1 MMGTYLRMAAVLA
14 AAALAGCGSS
24 PKSSFYTLSS
34 SAPYQQ
40 APATESFGIAISAVA
55 VPDVIDRPQFVTRT
69 GANELVINEFARW
82 GEPLKGEIPRVI
94 AADLSRELGG
104 AFVTIYPQSSMSD
117 ADIRL
122 QLDVRRFDSV
132 LGEAATVEVMWTLR
146 RTKGTPV
153 TGRSVAREATA
164 GAGYDA
170 LVAAHSR
177 ALASVSRD
185 IAAAVKA
192 MRAKP

>member
-1 MMGTYLRMAAVLA
+1 MMRTYLKVAAVLA

-82 GEPLKGEIPRVI
+82 GEPLKGEIPRVM

-104 AFVTIYPQSSMSD
+104 ADDAKNLWPQPYGSQPWNAVRKDCVETRLHTEVCAGHITLKQAQD
-117 ADIRL
+117 AIR
-122 QLDVRRFDSV
+122 FN
-132 LGEAATVEVMWTLR
+132 WTSAYLR
-146 RTKGTPV
+146 YYENPEPGKKCTPRTN
-153 TGRSVAREATA
+153 
-164 GAGYDA
+164 
-170 LVAAHSR
+170 
-177 ALASVSRD
+177 
-185 IAAAVKA
+185 
-192 MRAKP
+192 